1 MMIIT
6 IQSKLIRPQWM
17 HFNAKNPAF
26 YGGILI
32 IKDGD
37 PECVFVQYHTL
48 HHPHGHQ
55 LR

>member
-1 MMIIT
+1 MILT
-6 IQSKLIRPQWM
+6 ILSELISQRWT
-17 HFNAKNPAF
+17 HFNAENPAF

-37 PECVFVQYHTL
+37 PECVFVQYHTPRHL
-48 HHPHGHQ
+48 HGHQ